1 MHVPSSAR
9 RCVVF
14 IGEMSQGKFIPR
26 ATGFLVVTGER
37 DRAYHVPYLVT
48 AEHVI
53 SGMAHAD
60 KEIFVR
66 VNLKNGTARVES
78 AHNAVWS
85 YHPTAWERTDVA
97 VTSIAFDW
105 DVVDHECIP
114 LLTYDPVD
122 DLPLMKPERQFGL
135 GDETFTVGLFR
146 SHYGAQRNMPI
157 IRIGNIAAMP
167 EEPIKA
173 KFGKDF
179 IEGYLVEMRS
189 IAGLSGSPVFVD
201 RPMVPPTGLSVDP
214 RFGPNPERVNWF
226 KYHFLGLIHGH
237 FDTPN
242 PIEDMVVEDDE
253 DSRVTVG
260 INTGMGVVIP
270 AKWILETLYQ
280 DDLVKDRERALGKH
294 KSDAATPDD

>member
-1 MHVPSSAR
+1 MPDCGNRILCNNILDAATAKLLHFGATASCVIPSFIRRAFVDMHVPSSAR

-157 IRIGNIAAMP
+157 
-167 EEPIKA
+167 
-173 KFGKDF
+173 
-179 IEGYLVEMRS
+179 S
-189 IAGLSGSPVFVD
+189 LSS
-201 RPMVPPTGLSVDP
+201 
-214 RFGPNPERVNWF
+214 
-226 KYHFLGLIHGH
+226 
-237 FDTPN
+237 
-242 PIEDMVVEDDE
+242 
-253 DSRVTVG
+253 
-260 INTGMGVVIP
+260 
-270 AKWILETLYQ
+270 
-280 DDLVKDRERALGKH
+280 
-294 KSDAATPDD
+294 